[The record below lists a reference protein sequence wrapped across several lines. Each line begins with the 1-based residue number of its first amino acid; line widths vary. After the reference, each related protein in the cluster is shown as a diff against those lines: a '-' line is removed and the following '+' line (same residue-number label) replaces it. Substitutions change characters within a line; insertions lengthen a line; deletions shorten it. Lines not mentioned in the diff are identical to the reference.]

1 MNTYPT
7 QFYDLLSRALGG
19 GDANKLQGF
28 LDNVV
33 AEKYNAL
40 QIDGF
45 KFAPEMQL
53 DFTYEQIQKEIG
65 LNVMASYV
73 DLDSQPIPVG
83 TEGAVINTGRIPR
96 MKMVEYYNEDK
107 FRKLLILEQR
117 LGANNNRVVTAAVKA
132 LFNTVDTLIGGHTN
146 SLTYQRHQI
155 VSKGEFVINSTN
167 NPNGIVG
174 LTFASHVPAANKTTL
189 SGTQRWWT
197 DSARTTEGTASNPV
211 KDMVDMVEVAR
222 KKGVKGH
229 FEVNAAYLTDILGHS
244 KVIAAIGANQWPAA
258 DPAVSA
264 GSAGYLSRARKAE
277 ILADIVGAPIKA
289 IDSIVATEVYNKSTK
304 ALERKMIDAF
314 EANVIVFVPDG
325 DLGQIITVEPI
336 AVDGGTYATFYDGR
350 LLLTVDVDAKYKC
363 QSFNTEMTSLVVPD
377 KPQYMWYLKPNA

>member
-1 MNTYPT
+1 MNTYPV

-19 GDANKLQGF
+19 NDGRRLQGF

-33 AEKYNAL
+33 ARKYNQL
-40 QIDGF
+40 NIPGF

-83 TEGAVINTGRIPR
+83 TEGAVISTGRIPR

-107 FRKLLILEQR
+107 YRKLLIAEQR
-117 LGANNNRVVTAAVKA
+117 FGAGSNQVVNSAVKA
-132 LFNTVDTLIGGHTN
+132 LFNTIDTLVGGHTN
-146 SLTYQRHQI
+146 ALTYQRHQI
-155 VSKGEFVINSTN
+155 VSTGKFTVNSTN

-174 LTFASHVPAANKTTL
+174 LTFASHVPAANINTL
-189 SGTQRWWT
+189 SGPARWWT
-197 DSARTTEGTASNPV
+197 NAEKTTEGTAADPIA
-211 KDMVDMVEVAR
+211 DLIAMVETAR

-229 FEVNAAYLTDILGHS
+229 FEVNAAYLDAILKHS
-244 KVIAAIGANQWPAA
+244 KVVAAIGANLFPLATDKTAA
-258 DPAVSA
+258 AA
-264 GSAGYLSRARKAE
+264 YLSRARKLEVLAE
-277 ILADIVGAPIKA
+277 IVGAPINA
-289 IDSIVATEVYNKSTK
+289 IDAIVATEVYNKTTK
-304 ALERKMIDAF
+304 KLERTMIDAF
-314 EANVIVFVPDG
+314 EANVVVFVPDG
-325 DLGQIITVEPI
+325 DLGDFITVEPI
-336 AVDGGTYATFYDGR
+336 AIEGGTYGTFYDGR

-363 QSFNTEMTSLVVPD
+363 QSFNTEMTTLAVPN

>member
-1 MNTYPT
+1 MNTYPV

-19 GDANKLQGF
+19 NDGRRLQGF

-33 AEKYNAL
+33 AQKYNQL
-40 QIDGF
+40 NIPGF

-83 TEGAVINTGRIPR
+83 TEGAVISTGRIPR

-107 FRKLLILEQR
+107 YRKLLIAEQR
-117 LGANNNRVVTAAVKA
+117 FGAGSNQVVNSAVKA
-132 LFNTVDTLIGGHTN
+132 LFNTIDTLVGGHTN
-146 SLTYQRHQI
+146 ALTYQRHQI
-155 VSKGEFVINSTN
+155 VSTGKFTVNSTN

-174 LTFASHVPAANKTTL
+174 LTFASHVPAANINTL
-189 SGTQRWWT
+189 SGTERWWT
-197 DSARTTEGTASNPV
+197 NAEKTTEGSAADPIA
-211 KDMVDMVEVAR
+211 DLIAMVETAR

-229 FEVNAAYLTDILGHS
+229 FEVNAAYLDAILKHT
-244 KVIAAIGANQWPAA
+244 KVVAAIGANLFPLATDKAA
-258 DPAVSA
+258 AA
-264 GSAGYLSRARKAE
+264 AYLSRARKLEVLAE
-277 ILADIVGAPIKA
+277 IVGAPINA
-289 IDSIVATEVYNKSTK
+289 IDAIVATEVYNKTTK
-304 ALERKMIDAF
+304 KLERTMIDAF
-314 EANVIVFVPDG
+314 EANVVVFVPDG
-325 DLGQIITVEPI
+325 DLGDFITVEPI
-336 AVDGGTYATFYDGR
+336 AIEGGTYGTFYDGR

-363 QSFNTEMTSLVVPD
+363 QSFNTEMTTLAVPN

>member
-1 MNTYPT
+1 MNTYPV

-19 GDANKLQGF
+19 NDGRRLQGF

-33 AEKYNAL
+33 AQKYNQL
-40 QIDGF
+40 NIPGF

-83 TEGAVINTGRIPR
+83 TEGAVLSTGRIPR

-107 FRKLLILEQR
+107 YRKLLIAEQR
-117 LGANNNRVVTAAVKA
+117 FGAGSNQVVNSAVKA
-132 LFNTVDTLIGGHTN
+132 LFNTIDTLVGGHTN
-146 SLTYQRHQI
+146 ALTYQRHQI
-155 VSKGEFVINSTN
+155 VSTGKFTVNSTN

-174 LTFASHVPAANKTTL
+174 LTFASHVPAANWTTL
-189 SGTQRWWT
+189 AGNKKWWT
-197 DSARTTEGTASNPV
+197 DSEKTTEGTTADPIADLV
-211 KDMVDMVEVAR
+211 AMVETAR

-229 FEVNAAYLTDILGHS
+229 FEVNAAYLDAILKHS
-244 KVIAAIGANQWPAA
+244 KVVAAIGANLWPMATTTSQAA
-258 DPAVSA
+258 
-264 GSAGYLSRARKAE
+264 SAGYLARAKKIE
-277 ILADIVGAPIKA
+277 VLGDMIGAPIVA
-289 IDSIVATEVYNKSTK
+289 IDAVVATEVYNKTAK
-304 ALERKMIDAF
+304 KLERTMIDAF
-314 EANVIVFVPDG
+314 EANVVVFVPDG
-325 DLGQIITVEPI
+325 DLGEFITVEPI
-336 AVDGGTYATFYDGR
+336 AIDGGTYGTFYDGR

-363 QSFNTEMTSLVVPD
+363 QSFNTEMTTLAVPN

>member
-1 MNTYPT
+1 MNTYPV

-19 GDANKLQGF
+19 NDGRRLQGF

-33 AEKYNAL
+33 AQKYNQL
-40 QIDGF
+40 NIPGF

-83 TEGAVINTGRIPR
+83 TEGAVISTGRIPR

-107 FRKLLILEQR
+107 YRKLLIAEQR
-117 LGANNNRVVTAAVKA
+117 FGAGSNQVVNSAVKA
-132 LFNTVDTLIGGHTN
+132 LFNTIDTLVGGHTN
-146 SLTYQRHQI
+146 ALTYQRHQI
-155 VSKGEFVINSTN
+155 VSTGKFTVNSTN

-174 LTFASHVPAANKTTL
+174 LTFASHVPAANINTL
-189 SGTQRWWT
+189 SGPARWWT
-197 DSARTTEGTASNPV
+197 NAEKTTEGTAADPIA
-211 KDMVDMVEVAR
+211 DLIAMVETAR

-229 FEVNAAYLTDILGHS
+229 FEVNAAYLDAILKHS
-244 KVIAAIGANQWPAA
+244 KVVAAIGANLFPLATDKTAA
-258 DPAVSA
+258 AA
-264 GSAGYLSRARKAE
+264 YLSRTRKLEVLAE
-277 ILADIVGAPIKA
+277 IVGAPINA
-289 IDSIVATEVYNKSTK
+289 IDAIVATEVYNKTTK
-304 ALERKMIDAF
+304 KLERTMIDAF
-314 EANVIVFVPDG
+314 EANVVVFVPDG
-325 DLGQIITVEPI
+325 DLGDFITVEPI
-336 AVDGGTYATFYDGR
+336 AIEGGTYGTFYDGR

-363 QSFNTEMTSLVVPD
+363 QSFNTEMTTLAVPN

>member
-1 MNTYPT
+1 MNTYPV

-19 GDANKLQGF
+19 NDSRRIQGF

-33 AEKYNAL
+33 AEKYNKL
-40 QIDGF
+40 DVPGF
-45 KFAPEMQL
+45 KFAAEMQL

-107 FRKLLILEQR
+107 YRKLLIAEQR
-117 LGANNNRVVTAAVKA
+117 FGAQSNKVVNAAVKA
-132 LFNTVDTLIGGHTN
+132 LFNTVDTLVGGHTN
-146 SLTYQRHQI
+146 ALTYQRHQI
-155 VSKGEFVINSTN
+155 VSTGKFVINSTN
-167 NPNGIVG
+167 NPNGIIG
-174 LTFASHVPAANKTTL
+174 LTFAAHVPVANINTL
-189 SGTQRWWT
+189 SGTKRWWT
-197 DSARTTEGTASNPV
+197 DTEKNTEGTTADPIADLV
-211 KDMVDMVEVAR
+211 AMVEVAR

-229 FEVNAAYLTDILGHS
+229 FEVNAAYLDKVLKHS
-244 KVIAAIGANQWPAA
+244 KVVAAIGMNLFPTAVDSAAPAA
-258 DPAVSA
+258 
-264 GSAGYLSRARKAE
+264 YLSRAKKLEVLAE
-277 ILADIVGAPIKA
+277 IVGAPIVA
-289 IDSIVATEVYNKSTK
+289 IDAIVATEVYNKSTK

-314 EANVIVFVPDG
+314 EADVFVFVPDG
-325 DLGQIITVEPI
+325 ELGEILTVEPI
-336 AVDGGTYATFYDGR
+336 AIEGGTYGTFYDGR

-363 QSFNTEMTSLVVPD
+363 QSFNTEMTSLVVPN

>member
-1 MNTYPT
+1 MNTYPV
-7 QFYDLLSRALGG
+7 QFYDLLSRALGS
-19 GDANKLQGF
+19 GDATKLQGF
-28 LDNVV
+28 LDEVV
-33 AEKYNAL
+33 AQKYNAL

-73 DLDSQPIPVG
+73 DLDSQPVPVG

-117 LGANNNRVVTAAVKA
+117 FGSNNNRVVTAAVKA
-132 LFNTVDTLIGGHTN
+132 LFNTVDTLVGGHTN

-167 NPNGIVG
+167 NPNGVVG

-189 SGTQRWWT
+189 SGTKRWWT
-197 DSARTTEGTASNPV
+197 DAEYATEGSAADPIYDLV
-211 KDMVDMVEVAR
+211 AMVEVAR

-229 FEVNAAYLTDILGHS
+229 FEVNSSYLDKVIKHS
-244 KVIAAIGANQWPAA
+244 KVIAAIAANQWPLANDA
-258 DPAVSA
+258 TASA
-264 GSAGYLSRARKAE
+264 SYLSRARKIE
-277 ILADIVGAPIKA
+277 VLEDIIGAPIKA
-289 IDSIVATEVYNKSTK
+289 IDSIVATEVWNKTTK
-304 ALERKMIDAF
+304 SLERKMIDAF
-314 EANVIVFVPDG
+314 EANVFVFVPDG
-325 DLGQIITVEPI
+325 DLGEIVTVEPI
-336 AVDGGTYATFYDGR
+336 PVDGGTYATFYDGR

-363 QSFNTEMTSLVVPD
+363 QSFNTEMTSLVVPN

>member
-1 MNTYPT
+1 MNTYPV

-19 GDANKLQGF
+19 NDGGRLQGF

-33 AEKYNAL
+33 AQKYNQL
-40 QIDGF
+40 NIPGF

-83 TEGAVINTGRIPR
+83 TEGAVISTGRIPR

-107 FRKLLILEQR
+107 YRKLLIAEQR
-117 LGANNNRVVTAAVKA
+117 FGAGSNQVVNSAVKA
-132 LFNTVDTLIGGHTN
+132 LFNTIDTLVGGHTN
-146 SLTYQRHQI
+146 ALTYQRHQI
-155 VSKGEFVINSTN
+155 VSTGKFTVNSTN

-174 LTFASHVPAANKTTL
+174 LTFASHVPVANWNTL
-189 SGTQRWWT
+189 SGTKRWWT
-197 DSARTTEGTASNPV
+197 DAEKTTEGTAADPV
-211 KDMVDMVEVAR
+211 ADMVAMVENAR

-229 FEVNAAYLTDILGHS
+229 FEVNAAYLDAILKHS
-244 KVIAAIGANQWPAA
+244 KVVAAIGANLFPTAA
-258 DPAVSA
+258 DASA
-264 GSAGYLSRARKAE
+264 SAAYLSRARKIE
-277 ILADIVGAPIKA
+277 VLADVVGAPVVA
-289 IDSIVATEVYNKSTK
+289 IDAVVATEVYNKTAK
-304 ALERKMIDAF
+304 KLERTMIDAF
-314 EANVIVFVPDG
+314 EANVVVFVPDG
-325 DLGQIITVEPI
+325 DLGEFITVEPI
-336 AVDGGTYATFYDGR
+336 AIEGGTYGTFYDGR

-363 QSFNTEMTSLVVPD
+363 QSFNTEMTTLAVPN

>member
-1 MNTYPT
+1 MNTYPV

-19 GDANKLQGF
+19 NDGRRLQGF

-33 AEKYNAL
+33 AQKYNQL
-40 QIDGF
+40 NIPGF

-83 TEGAVINTGRIPR
+83 TEGAVISTGRIPR

-107 FRKLLILEQR
+107 YRKLLIAEQR
-117 LGANNNRVVTAAVKA
+117 FGAGSNQVVNSAVKA
-132 LFNTVDTLIGGHTN
+132 LFNTIDTLVGGHTN
-146 SLTYQRHQI
+146 ALTYQRHQI
-155 VSKGEFVINSTN
+155 VSTGKFTVNSTN

-174 LTFASHVPAANKTTL
+174 LTFASHVPAANINTL
-189 SGTQRWWT
+189 SGPARWWT
-197 DSARTTEGTASNPV
+197 NAEKTTEGTAADPIA
-211 KDMVDMVEVAR
+211 DLIAMVETAR

-229 FEVNAAYLTDILGHS
+229 FEVNAAYLDAILKHS
-244 KVIAAIGANQWPAA
+244 KVVAAIGANLFPLATDKTAA
-258 DPAVSA
+258 AA
-264 GSAGYLSRARKAE
+264 YLSRARKLEVLAE
-277 ILADIVGAPIKA
+277 IVGAPINA
-289 IDSIVATEVYNKSTK
+289 IDAIVATEVYNKTTK
-304 ALERKMIDAF
+304 KLERTMIDAF
-314 EANVIVFVPDG
+314 EANVVVFVPDG
-325 DLGQIITVEPI
+325 DLGDFITVEPI
-336 AVDGGTYATFYDGR
+336 AIEGGTYGTFYDGR

-363 QSFNTEMTSLVVPD
+363 QSFNTEMTTLAVPN

>member
-1 MNTYPT
+1 MNTYPV

-19 GDANKLQGF
+19 NDGRRLQGF

-33 AEKYNAL
+33 AQKYNQL
-40 QIDGF
+40 NIPGF

-83 TEGAVINTGRIPR
+83 TEGAVISTGRIPR

-107 FRKLLILEQR
+107 YRKLLIAEQR
-117 LGANNNRVVTAAVKA
+117 FGAGSNQVVNSAVKA
-132 LFNTVDTLIGGHTN
+132 LFNTIDTLVGGHTN
-146 SLTYQRHQI
+146 ALTYQRHQI
-155 VSKGEFVINSTN
+155 VSTGKFTVNSTN

-174 LTFASHVPAANKTTL
+174 LTFASHVPTANINTL
-189 SGTQRWWT
+189 SGPARWWT
-197 DSARTTEGTASNPV
+197 NAEKTTEGTAADPIA
-211 KDMVDMVEVAR
+211 DLIAMVETAR

-229 FEVNAAYLTDILGHS
+229 FEVNAAYLDAILKHS
-244 KVIAAIGANQWPAA
+244 KVVAAIGANLFPLATDKTAA
-258 DPAVSA
+258 AA
-264 GSAGYLSRARKAE
+264 YLSRTRKLEVLAE
-277 ILADIVGAPIKA
+277 IVGAPINA
-289 IDSIVATEVYNKSTK
+289 IDAIVATEVYNKTTK
-304 ALERKMIDAF
+304 KLERTMIDAF
-314 EANVIVFVPDG
+314 EANVVVFVPDG
-325 DLGQIITVEPI
+325 DLGDFITVEPI
-336 AVDGGTYATFYDGR
+336 AIEGGTYGTFYDGR

-363 QSFNTEMTSLVVPD
+363 QSFNTEMTTLAVPN